1 PLVEYYLVE
10 AFDSYDPSSAASV
23 IGTVDADGST
33 YDILQTTRTN
43 QPSIEGTSTF
53 QQYWSVRRDH
63 RSEGTVSVGTHFD
76 AWAAL
81 GLSLGTQNYQIL
93 ATEGYFSSG
102 SATMTVSEGS
112 SSSSDSGPSDGSSTD
127 GGSESAAPSSS
138 SSAAVASTVASTA
151 VAVATS
157 ESVTTTAYG
166 AGSTGST
173 GGSGC
178 EIQYIKYV

>member
-1 PLVEYYLVE
+1 PLVEYSIVE

-23 IGTVDADGST
+23 IGTVEADGST

-63 RSEGTVSVGTHFD
+63 RSEGTVSVGAHFD
-76 AWAAL
+76 AWSAL
-81 GLSLGTQNYQIL
+81 GLTLGTQNYQIL

-112 SSSSDSGPSDGSSTD
+112 SSSDSGSSDGSSAD
-127 GGSESAAPSSS
+127 GGSESAASASSS
-138 SSAAVASTVASTA
+138 SSAVVASTVASTA

-166 AGSTGST
+166 AGSTGD
-173 GGSGC
+173 SGC